1 MHKRI
6 FALAL
11 ALTLALTLFGCQ
23 ADTTPPTG
31 TDPNTTG
38 TPTTGDPGSKGGEP
52 IEISKSFGGNPIVG
66 YDDEGNITYGGDP
79 AVLVDGDTVYL
90 YVGHDTAPGEA
101 YQIPEYLCY
110 SSKDLITWTYEGVVL
125 KMSDVSWAD
134 NNAAW
139 ASQVAKYNDKYYLYY
154 CSWCKT
160 DGGKQSIGVAVSDSP
175 TGPFVDI
182 GEPLVKGSFTTD
194 HTSDWND
201 IDPTVWIETDK
212 KGVEHR
218 YLAWGNNKLYLCE
231 LNEDMISLKDINND
245 GKITMGPTGD
255 LISQTPP
262 SGFTEGPW
270 LYRRRNE
277 KGEYYGQYY
286 VFYASGWRENLSY
299 ALCDDLW
306 EGMWFD
312 SYSLTQPA
320 ATSNTSHCAVFDF
333 NGKTYMIYHNGALPK
348 GSGFRRVANIA
359 ELQFNKDG
367 TVQKVVESATGI
379 GGTIS
384 TITNL
389 NGDLL
394 SHAAFQNSNAD
405 DQYPYKDIAVG
416 SGLAGITDDD
426 SRWEIVPGKED
437 TGNVFYVSIES
448 YNKAGLYL
456 TELQGKIVLS
466 QDYSGTF
473 GKVQTFKTVTG
484 LAGDGISFES
494 VANPGQYLTLKDGQ
508 ATLTDGSDVN
518 ACSFHIATV
527 E

>member
-1 MHKRI
+1 MRKRI

-11 ALTLALTLFGCQ
+11 ALIMTLTLFACQ
-23 ADTTPPTG
+23 KDESPKEFT
-31 TDPNTTG
+31 
-38 TPTTGDPGSKGGEP
+38 P
-52 IEISKSFGGNPIVG
+52 IEIAKSIGGNPIAG
-66 YDDEGNITYGGDP
+66 YDDQGNITYGGDP

-110 SSKDLITWTYEGVVL
+110 SSKDLTTWTYEGVVL

-139 ASQVAKYNDKYYLYY
+139 AGQVAKYNDKYYLYY

-160 DGGKQSIGVAVSDSP
+160 DSGKQSIGVAVSDSP
-175 TGPFVDI
+175 TGPFVDK
-182 GEPLVKGSFTTD
+182 GEPLVKGSVTTD
-194 HTSDWND
+194 ETSDWND

-218 YLAWGNNKLYLCE
+218 YLAWGNGKLYVCE
-231 LNEDMISLKDINND
+231 LNEDMTSLKDLNGD
-245 GKITMGPTGD
+245 GNITFGTD
-255 LISQTPP
+255 LISQVTP

-270 LYRRRNE
+270 LYRRRDEN
-277 KGEYYGQYY
+277 GQPYGQYY
-286 VFYASGWRENLSY
+286 VFYASGWRERLSY
-299 ALCDDLW
+299 AVCDDLW

-312 SYSLTQPA
+312 SYALTQPA

-333 NGKTYMIYHNGALPK
+333 NGKTYMVYHNGAMPK

-359 ELQFNKDG
+359 ELTFNADG
-367 TVQKVVESATGI
+367 TVQEVIESATGI

-389 NGDLL
+389 NGDVL
-394 SHAAFQNSNAD
+394 SHANFKNSNAD
-405 DQYPYKDIAVG
+405 VDYPYDDVAVG
-416 SGLAGITDDD
+416 SGLKNTTEDD
-426 SRWEIVPGKED
+426 SRWEIVQGKED
-437 TGNVFYVSIES
+437 ASNVYYVSIES

-466 QDYSGTF
+466 QDYSGTL
-473 GKVQTFKTVTG
+473 GKSQTFRTVEG
-484 LAGDGISFES
+484 LAGSGVSFES
-494 VANPGQYLTLKDGQ
+494 VTNPGTFLTLKDGK
-508 ATLTDGSDVN
+508 ATLTDGSDLN
-518 ACSFHIATV
+518 ACTFNIETV
-527 E
+527 KK